1 MAKVNLL
8 AGFKFQKLPEIS
20 NGLIIPTGNE
30 IHPPQNMIVSVP
42 VTSSF
47 VKPKPPPKQRITK
60 PNIAENRNNYFG
72 KMDVDAKSF
81 TPMTN
86 IVPTIEDVAVPD
98 VKPKFKGLSR
108 RARQRVT
115 QDDLD
120 LTEFA
125 AQPTLGDKIVY
136 LSVRGWSVKE
146 RERGNCWYR
155 FATKYLWKDING
167 KPTLKKKSI
176 YLGSVNRDLSE
187 SITIKS
193 FSI

>member
-1 MAKVNLL
+1 MAKPNLL
-8 AGFKFQKLPEIS
+8 GGFKFQKLPEIS
-20 NGLIIPTGNE
+20 NGLIVPTDTHSSQSKVILE
-30 IHPPQNMIVSVP
+30 PDI
-42 VTSSF
+42 SSF
-47 VKPKPPPKQRITK
+47 VEPKPPPKQRISN
-60 PNIAENRNNYFG
+60 PNRVENRNHYLG
-72 KMDVDAKSF
+72 KIEVDAKAF
-81 TPMTN
+81 TSMTN
-86 IVPTIEDVAVPD
+86 IVPTIEDVAVPIE
-98 VKPKFKGLSR
+98 KPKFKGLSR
-108 RARQRVT
+108 RAKQRVS
-115 QDDLD
+115 QEDLD

-155 FATKYLWKDING
+155 FATKYLWKNING
-167 KPTLKKKSI
+167 KPKLKKKSI

>member
-1 MAKVNLL
+1 MSQKVKIMAKKDILN
-8 AGFKFQKLPEIS
+8 GFKLKILPEVS

-30 IHPPQNMIVSVP
+30 STQRVEQIP
-42 VTSSF
+42 SSF
-47 VKPKPPPKQRITK
+47 VKPNPPPKINSPFSVKFR
-60 PNIAENRNNYFG
+60 
-72 KMDVDAKSF
+72 VDAKAF

-86 IVPTIEDVAVPD
+86 IVPTIEDVAVPN
-98 VKPKFKGLSR
+98 VKTKSKGLSR

-155 FATKYLWKDING
+155 FATKYLWKDRDG
-167 KPTLKKKSI
+167 KPKLEKKSI
-176 YLGSVNRDLSE
+176 YLGSVNKDLSE

>member
-1 MAKVNLL
+1 MAKKNILN
-8 AGFKFQKLPEIS
+8 GFKLRMLPEVS
-20 NGLIIPTGNE
+20 NGLIIPTGYDAQQKNE
-30 IHPPQNMIVSVP
+30 ETI
-42 VTSSF
+42 SSL
-47 VKPKPPPKQRITK
+47 VKPNPPPKLTSPFFEK
-60 PNIAENRNNYFG
+60 LS
-72 KMDVDAKSF
+72 VDAKAF

-86 IVPTIEDVAVPD
+86 IVPTIEDVVVPNE
-98 VKPKFKGLSR
+98 KPKFKGLSR
-108 RARQRVT
+108 RAKQKVT
-115 QDDLD
+115 HEDLD

-155 FATKYLWKDING
+155 FATKYIWKNNDG
-167 KPTLKKKSI
+167 KPKLKKKSI
-176 YLGSVNRDLSE
+176 YLGSLNRDLSE

>member
-1 MAKVNLL
+1 MAKPNLL
-8 AGFKFQKLPEIS
+8 GGFKFQKLPEIS
-20 NGLIIPTGNE
+20 NGLIVPTDTHSSQSKVILE
-30 IHPPQNMIVSVP
+30 PDI
-42 VTSSF
+42 SSF
-47 VKPKPPPKQRITK
+47 VEPKPPPKQRISN
-60 PNIAENRNNYFG
+60 PNMVENRNHYFG
-72 KMDVDAKSF
+72 KIEVDAKAF
-81 TPMTN
+81 TSMTN
-86 IVPTIEDVAVPD
+86 IVPTIEDVAVPIE
-98 VKPKFKGLSR
+98 KPKFKGLSR
-108 RARQRVT
+108 RAKQKVT
-115 QDDLD
+115 HEDLD

-155 FATKYLWKDING
+155 FATKYIG
-167 KPTLKKKSI
+167 KYRDGKRKLEKKSI